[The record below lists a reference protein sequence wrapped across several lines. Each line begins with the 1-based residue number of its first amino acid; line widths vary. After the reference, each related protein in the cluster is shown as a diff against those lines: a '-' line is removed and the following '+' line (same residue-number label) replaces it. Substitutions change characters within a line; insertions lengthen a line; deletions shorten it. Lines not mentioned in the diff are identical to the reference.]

1 VSLTKI
7 RSKALWGLL
16 FVCLAFI
23 GPVNADSYIFVTN
36 STNETLQVRV
46 NHFGSDTLTQGSEW
60 KQEVQEIE
68 PYATERVLAFN
79 RYQGLKSGST
89 YHFETQLTGA
99 TSTVTLKQ
107 KMTGKWYGSTIEHS
121 ADASNF
127 SAGWKSDRSIHRYDT
142 RYDDLPS
149 KLSFKARFAGGYDDF
164 YYTVR
169 NKNEP
174 EQLSNADGLKVLSY
188 NIWALPLLASN
199 ISARLEELP
208 AALHGYD
215 VLLLQEAFSSHTD
228 NLLTALAAEYPYQT
242 EVLDKPGFNLYN
254 GGVVI
259 VSRYPIATIDYEVF
273 PTCTGTDCFADKGV
287 VYAEIIRDGKAYH
300 VTSTHTASFDSDEA
314 RALRQDQ
321 FQQIRGLVER
331 KAIPTFDAVLMGGDF
346 NINKLK
352 FPGDYQ
358 QMLANLKAAAPQP
371 TGYARSTFNPDVNVN
386 ADGALSLGMEYL
398 DYVVVSNTHRQPVA
412 SRNDVRV
419 LRSDSYNLWGIW
431 DLSDHF
437 PVLGDFQF

>member
-1 VSLTKI
+1 MPLSINRFTALWSLLLVSL
-7 RSKALWGLL
+7 A
-16 FVCLAFI
+16 VA
-23 GPVNADSYIFVTN
+23 GPANAETYVFVTN
-36 STNETLQVRV
+36 STNETLQIQV
-46 NHFGSDTLTQGSEW
+46 NHFGSDTLAEGSEW
-60 KQEVQEIE
+60 QQEVQEIA

-79 RYQGLKSGST
+79 RYEGLKSGRT
-89 YHFETQLTGA
+89 YHFETQLTGE
-99 TSTVTLKQ
+99 TSTATLQQ
-107 KMTGKWYGSTIEHS
+107 KMRGKWYGSTVEHS
-121 ADASNF
+121 AEASDF
-127 SAGWKSDRSIHRYDT
+127 STGWKSDRSIHRYNT

-149 KLSFKARFAGGYDDF
+149 KLSFKAKFTGGYDDF

-174 EQLSNADGLKVLSY
+174 EPLSGNDALKVLSY

-199 ISARLEELP
+199 IGDRLDEMP
-208 AALHGYD
+208 AALRGYD
-215 VLLLQEAFSSHTD
+215 VLLLQEAFSSHSND
-228 NLLTALAAEYPYQT
+228 LLATLASEYPYQT
-242 EVLDKPGFNLYN
+242 EVLDEPGFNLFN

-259 VSRYPIATIDYEVF
+259 VSRYPIAAIDYEVF

-321 FQQIRGLVER
+321 FQQIRGLIDG
-331 KAIPTFDAVLMGGDF
+331 KAIPAFDAVLMGGDF
-346 NINKLK
+346 NVNKLK

-358 QMLANLKAAAPQP
+358 QMQANLKATAPQS
-371 TGYARSTFNPDVNVN
+371 TGYTRSTYDPSVNVN
-386 ADGALSLGMEYL
+386 ADGELSLGVEYL

-419 LRSDSYNLWGIW
+419 PRSDSDDLWSIW